1 MKIKKMKVGTNN
13 LKKCVF
19 LFIKGHLSNGCT
31 LGEVDDLLT
40 PIIKEMF
47 GMFLLRKSD
56 TMTYKKD
63 FNEIYPFL
71 FDKDGEQIGSKEGEY
86 LDET

>member
-13 LKKCVF
+13 LKKYLF

-31 LGEVDDLLT
+31 LGEVDGLFT

-47 GMFLLRKSD
+47 GIFLLRKSD

-71 FDKDGEQIGSKEGEY
+71 FDRDGEQIGGKVEDY
-86 LDET
+86 DC